1 MNTKLRRF
9 SLALC
14 VAAAPWFIAG
24 CNSSQPEGAGDAAP
38 PQAESTAPPPQ
49 ENPEPDPSKERVERA
64 APPEVRPV
72 ALGEFEPED
81 PVAEAATGRL
91 TLEDDA
97 IRGANGAEF
106 VTERIAIVRAGDEY
120 RAGERYADA
129 LAVGSEQPVEL
140 RRVLEETPPDGE
152 PGAAFCGD
160 MDTGYIAL
168 ASMPS
173 DSGDTVKLIALRG
186 ESMPAAAAEDV
197 TLCAAAHYQAA
208 R

>member
-1 MNTKLRRF
+1 MNTRLRHL

-14 VAAAPWFIAG
+14 VAAVPWFVGG
-24 CNSSQPEGAGDAAP
+24 CNSSQPERADDAVP
-38 PQAESTAPPPQ
+38 PAESIAPPPQ
-49 ENPEPDPSKERVERA
+49 ENPEADPSAERVERA

-72 ALGEFEPED
+72 ALGEFEPRD

-120 RAGERYADA
+120 RVSERYADA

-140 RRVLEETPPDGE
+140 RRVLEETPPDEE
-152 PGAAFCGD
+152 PDAAFCGD
-160 MDTGYIAL
+160 TGTGYIAL
-168 ASMPS
+168 ASVPS
-173 DSGDTVKLIALRG
+173 ERGDTVKLIALRG
-186 ESMPAAAAEDV
+186 ESMPAAAAEDIA
-197 TLCAAAHYQAA
+197 LCAAAHYEAA